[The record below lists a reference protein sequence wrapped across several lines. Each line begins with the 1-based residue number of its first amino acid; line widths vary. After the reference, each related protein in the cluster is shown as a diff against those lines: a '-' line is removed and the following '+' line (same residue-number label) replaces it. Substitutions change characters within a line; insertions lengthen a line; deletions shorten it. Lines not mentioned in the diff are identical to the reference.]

1 MNADPAGSSPSPTVC
16 AMRILTFLLIA
27 AAAVAALTAGPAADR
42 ADAACALVVYRQG
55 ALYYGTGGPL
65 PAGDVGTAVGAGFV
79 PQCIDTF
86 PAPPAVPP
94 TRVGLDR
101 VVGVSPRL
109 AVAAPRGSD
118 AVLHIRDGVPCEV
131 SEPIRCLR
139 RLTRLERTGPALIAP
154 LSALPGAT
162 IPVSVRAPGLTVR
175 PAATITLQRFTTRGT
190 WETAGRIAVTRDA
203 RVRVPLPAVEPGLHR
218 LVRVVGVPGTGR
230 RTISTPITIR
240 KPTG

>member
-1 MNADPAGSSPSPTVC
+1 MSADPAGSSPSPTVC

-27 AAAVAALTAGPAADR
+27 AAAVTALTAGPAADR
-42 ADAACALVVYRQG
+42 ADAACAAVVHRQG
-55 ALYYGTGGPL
+55 APYYGTGGPL
-65 PAGDVGTAVGAGFV
+65 PAGDVGTPVGAGFV
-79 PQCIDTF
+79 PQCVDTV
-86 PAPPAVPP
+86 PAPPPVPP

-162 IPVSVRAPGLTVR
+162 ISVSVRAPGLTVR
-175 PAATITLQRFTTRGT
+175 PTTAFTLRRLTSRGD
-190 WETAGRIAVTRDA
+190 WQLVARIPTSDAA
-203 RVRVPLPAVEPGLHR
+203 RVRIRIPVVEPGLHR
-218 LVRVVGVPGTGR
+218 LVRVVVVPGAGR
-230 RTISTPITIR
+230 RAISTPITIR

>member
-1 MNADPAGSSPSPTVC
+1 
-16 AMRILTFLLIA
+16 MRILTFLLIA
-27 AAAVAALTAGPAADR
+27 AAAVTALTAGPAADR
-42 ADAACALVVYRQG
+42 ADAACAAVVYRQG
-55 ALYYGTGGPL
+55 APYYGTGGPL
-65 PAGDVGTAVGAGFV
+65 PAGNVGAPVGAGFV

-94 TRVGLDR
+94 TRVGLNR
-101 VVGVSPRL
+101 VVGVSPRI
-109 AVAAPRGSD
+109 AVAASWGSD
-118 AVLHIRDGVPCEV
+118 AGLYIRKGVRDGFPCEV
-131 SEPIRCLR
+131 SELLRCLR
-139 RLTRLERTGPALIAP
+139 RLTRLERTGPALFAP

-175 PAATITLQRFTTRGT
+175 PAPTITLQRFTRGT

-240 KPTG
+240 DPTG